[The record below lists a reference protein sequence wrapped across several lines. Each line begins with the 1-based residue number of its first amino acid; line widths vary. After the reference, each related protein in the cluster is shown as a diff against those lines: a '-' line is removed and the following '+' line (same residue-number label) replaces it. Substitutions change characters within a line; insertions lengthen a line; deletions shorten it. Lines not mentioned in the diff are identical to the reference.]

1 MKFFNY
7 INEGKLS
14 SKEKKELTQRIMS
27 GSTNDLSISKH
38 KIKVKKSNN
47 SMSFIYPKDL
57 WELTVSLVD
66 ISDAMGLTFKE
77 VSKSNETIFTINT

>member
-47 SMSFIYPKDL
+47 SISFIYPKDL
-57 WELTVSLVD
+57 
-66 ISDAMGLTFKE
+66 
-77 VSKSNETIFTINT
+77 